1 MSRSWRIAA
10 VGVALV
16 VVATGK
22 LWNDLVQQTNRTIF
36 FHLARSENPVIFG
49 VERDELLKLRG
60 RGASRIRGAIAQQ
73 GKLQVQQYG
82 ISKQQDG
89 RFRISPERQIELTQA
104 DAPLVRF
111 GASFVLP

>member
-10 VGVALV
+10 VGVGFVLLAM
-16 VVATGK
+16 GM
-22 LWNDLVQQTNRTIF
+22 LWNDLIQQSSRTIF
-36 FHLARSENPVIFG
+36 FHLARNDNPVIFS

-60 RGASRIRGAIAQQ
+60 RGAGRIRDAIAQQ

-82 ISKQQDG
+82 VSKQEDG
-89 RFRISPERQIELTQA
+89 RFRISPEKQIELTQA